1 MATNVV
7 ELYQFQPDTAP
18 RDILDA
24 VTIRTKADIA
34 DAAAALEREVRGFG
48 LRVMLWHDLATME
61 PAVDAEG
68 LPLNAAILGWDEA
81 ELAPFTDIDQAIRS
95 PVLRACR
102 VESQPFWINRRGI
115 RSRWDN
121 PYLETIGLEDF
132 DQRTPLQSAIVVPLH
147 MPFGQIA
154 AAIFTSTD
162 PAQTDL
168 SREFARLGDA
178 LARLVQRFMA
188 GYVKVSRNPRYLP
201 TETVLTA
208 RQIECLRWAALGK
221 TDYEIGIIMG
231 CSHAGVRYHM
241 SRACVSL
248 GAINRAQSVF
258 RACQLGYLG

>member
-1 MATNVV
+1 MMIQSRRTTLLAVAAVALVV
-7 ELYQFQPDTAP
+7 G
-18 RDILDA
+18 
-24 VTIRTKADIA
+24 
-34 DAAAALEREVRGFG
+34 AAGHVARGQDRG
-48 LRVMLWHDLATME
+48 
-61 PAVDAEG
+61 DAEG
-68 LPLNAAILGWDEA
+68 LPLNAAILGWDET

-162 PAQTDL
+162 PAQSDL

-178 LARLVQRFMA
+178 LARLVRDRQA
-188 GYVKVSRNPRYLP
+188 IIADHVSG
-201 TETVLTA
+201 ET
-208 RQIECLRWAALGK
+208 
-221 TDYEIGIIMG
+221 
-231 CSHAGVRYHM
+231 
-241 SRACVSL
+241 
-248 GAINRAQSVF
+248 
-258 RACQLGYLG
+258 